1 MSLKPHRE
9 ELNTDIS
16 YFYRSGDVT
25 RGGILSLDNQNAS
38 GTALDN
44 AYNRV
49 KYQTAGSGV
58 VPVGLLLN
66 DVVNKNL
73 TRTHMNDY
81 RDEVPLHG
89 KVTVL
94 RDGWVV
100 TNNITGD
107 PNPGDTAYLDS
118 TTPGNVASA
127 ADSGHGGDSKYKVGR
142 FDTAK
147 DVDGYARLY
156 VSLPN

>member
-73 TRTHMNDY
+73 TRTHINWY
-81 RDEVPLHG
+81 KDEVPLHG
-89 KVTVL
+89 KCTVL
-94 RDGWVV
+94 RKGWVL

-107 PNPGDTAYLDS
+107 PSPGDVAYLDDNVA
-118 TTPGNVASA
+118 GNVAAA
-127 ADSGHGGDSKYKVGR
+127 ADTTHAGDSDFRVGR
-142 FDTAK
+142 FTTGK
-147 DVDGYARLY
+147 DVDGYARLE
-156 VSLPN
+156 VNCTL